1 MKKIA
6 ASILILSTAV
16 SVASCAAPGK
26 DDSSFSMLDM
36 GYSIPVRDQGPPGA
50 CVTYSYA
57 TALEYNIRYTLDKEF
72 EIPPQDLIVDIC
84 GVDKE
89 EGYILL
95 TESYYSWAFMG
106 EFEVQWALAD
116 GYNGYTLVDSPF
128 YLTFLSEET
137 APQEVIKDAI
147 RTYGAVTAGVN
158 ISTPTYMSGFS
169 YYNNRGDLNHE
180 VAIIGWDDNY
190 KKENFGG
197 HAESDGAWLAQNS
210 FGDEWGNHGYFWI
223 SYESDVELI
232 SSVQMSDK
240 YSEVL
245 SYSAG
250 LSIGSDA
257 PDIRTGSDTSI
268 MNIYE
273 HTGTVGGIGTYVG
286 MCDIGFRQSPC
297 SVTVEI
303 WNEDLTSKIASK
315 DQTFDRGGYYV
326 VELAE
331 PIEVDGTFCVTV
343 TYHDS
348 DLVPV
353 EGPSDESYT
362 VQSRYVTSINEGESF
377 ILINDE
383 WQDLA
388 DPATIDT
395 LGLEHETCNPYVN
408 VLFI

>member
-1 MKKIA
+1 
-6 ASILILSTAV
+6 
-16 SVASCAAPGK
+16 
-26 DDSSFSMLDM
+26 
-36 GYSIPVRDQGPPGA
+36 
-50 CVTYSYA
+50 
-57 TALEYNIRYTLDKEF
+57 
-72 EIPPQDLIVDIC
+72 
-84 GVDKE
+84 
-89 EGYILL
+89 
-95 TESYYSWAFMG
+95 
-106 EFEVQWALAD
+106 
-116 GYNGYTLVDSPF
+116 
-128 YLTFLSEET
+128 
-137 APQEVIKDAI
+137 
-147 RTYGAVTAGVN
+147 
-158 ISTPTYMSGFS
+158 
-169 YYNNRGDLNHE
+169 
-180 VAIIGWDDNY
+180 
-190 KKENFGG
+190 
-197 HAESDGAWLAQNS
+197 
-210 FGDEWGNHGYFWI
+210 
-223 SYESDVELI
+223 
-232 SSVQMSDK
+232 MSDK

-303 WNEDLTSKIASK
+303 WNEDLTSMIASK

-362 VQSRYVTSINEGESF
+362 VQSRYVTSINEGEFF

-395 LGLEHETCNPYVN
+395 LGLEHETNSPYVN